1 MPLPVPATTSA
12 QPNHLALLRW
22 YEAEHDPMLI
32 RAVDTVSGPTTYDEY
47 MDTIHVEINQTAVTP
62 DVVTAGHY
70 N

>member
-1 MPLPVPATTSA
+1 
-12 QPNHLALLRW
+12 
-22 YEAEHDPMLI
+22 MLI
-32 RAVDTVSGPTTYDEY
+32 RAVDRVSDPTTYDEY